1 MIQRYNKEKRKCKK
15 MKSRDDAVLNMQI
28 TLIPILTQS
37 WKLNLQQL
45 NSLFQKYD
53 LLNYIDICYEQFN
66 STGNQGIID
75 ELEDYIRIQGGTIH

>member
-1 MIQRYNKEKRKCKK
+1 

-53 LLNYIDICYEQFN
+53 LLNYIDICYEKFN

-75 ELEDYIRIQGGTIH
+75 ELEDYIRIQG

>member
-1 MIQRYNKEKRKCKK
+1 

>member
-1 MIQRYNKEKRKCKK
+1 MT
-15 MKSRDDAVLNMQI
+15 SRDDAVLNMQI
-28 TLIPILTQS
+28 TLIPILAQS

-75 ELEDYIRIQGGTIH
+75 KLEDYIRIQGGTIH